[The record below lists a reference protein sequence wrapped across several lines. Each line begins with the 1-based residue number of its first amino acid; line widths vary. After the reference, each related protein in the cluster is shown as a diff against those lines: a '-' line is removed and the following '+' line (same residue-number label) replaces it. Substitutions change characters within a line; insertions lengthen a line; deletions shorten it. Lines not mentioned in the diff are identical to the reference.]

1 MRINSSCIIR
11 VFDNNAEF
19 CTVTFDDVLN
29 WIIIPLLIFLSRLAD
44 VTLATLRN
52 IFIHK
57 GFKKIVPFIGFF
69 EVLIWLIAMKQ
80 VLSHV
85 DNIAAYLAWAGG
97 FAAGTYV
104 GMRIE
109 ERLALGNQVIRIITT
124 EQDSNELIKMLRDS
138 NHGLTVVDG
147 MGAKGP
153 VKLLFTIVQRKHMKG
168 IIDKI
173 EAIQPNAFYTIED
186 VRSAEHGVFRA
197 GSGNSPIRNL
207 FGGNRK

>member
-1 MRINSSCIIR
+1 M
-11 VFDNNAEF
+11 
-19 CTVTFDDVLN
+19 TFDDVLN

-57 GFKKIVPFIGFF
+57 GFRKIVPIIGFF

-97 FAAGTYV
+97 FACGTYV

-109 ERLALGNQVIRIITT
+109 ERLALGNQVIRVITT
-124 EQDSNELIKMLRDS
+124 EQDSNDLIRMLRES

-153 VKLLFTIVQRKHMKG
+153 VKLLFTIAQRKHIKD

-173 EAIQPNAFYTIED
+173 EIIQPNAFYTIED

-197 GSGNSPIRNL
+197 GSRMSPMRKL
-207 FGGNRK
+207 LGVNRK

>member
-1 MRINSSCIIR
+1 M
-11 VFDNNAEF
+11 
-19 CTVTFDDVLN
+19 TFDDALN
-29 WIIIPLLIFLSRLAD
+29 WIIIPALVFLARLSD

-57 GFKKIVPFIGFF
+57 GFRKIVPVIGFF

-80 VLSHV
+80 VLGHV
-85 DNIAAYLAWAGG
+85 DNVAAYLAWAGG
-97 FAAGTYV
+97 FACGTYV

-124 EQDSNELIKMLRDS
+124 EQDSTDLIKMLRAS

-153 VKLLFTIVQRKHMKG
+153 VKLLFTIVERKHMKG
-168 IIDKI
+168 IVDKI
-173 EAIQPNAFYTIED
+173 EAIQPNAFFTIED

-197 GSGNSPIRNL
+197 GSGMSPMRKL
-207 FGGNRK
+207 LGGNRK

>member
-1 MRINSSCIIR
+1 M
-11 VFDNNAEF
+11 
-19 CTVTFDDVLN
+19 TTDDILN
-29 WIIIPLLIFLSRLAD
+29 WIVIPLLIFLARLSD

-57 GFKKIVPFIGFF
+57 GFKKIVPIIGFC

-80 VLSHV
+80 VLGRV

-109 ERLALGNQVIRIITT
+109 EKLALGNQVIRIITT
-124 EQDSNELIKMLRDS
+124 QNDSEELIRMLRES

-147 MGAKGP
+147 RGAKGP
-153 VKLLFTIVQRKHMKG
+153 VKLLFTIVQRKDMKD
-168 IIDKI
+168 IIAKI

-186 VRSAEHGVFRA
+186 VRSAEHGVFRG
-197 GSGNSPIRNL
+197 GSSGSPIRNL

>member
-1 MRINSSCIIR
+1 M
-11 VFDNNAEF
+11 
-19 CTVTFDDVLN
+19 TTDDILN
-29 WIIIPLLIFLSRLAD
+29 WIVIPLLVFLARLSD

-57 GFKKIVPFIGFF
+57 GFRKIVPVIGFF

-80 VLSHV
+80 VLGHV

-97 FAAGTYV
+97 FATGTYV

-124 EQDSNELIKMLRDS
+124 EQDSNDLIRMLRDS

-153 VKLLFTIVQRKHMKG
+153 VKLLFTIVQRKHMKS

-197 GSGNSPIRNL
+197 GSSMSPVRKL
-207 FGGNRK
+207 LGGNRK

>member
-1 MRINSSCIIR
+1 M
-11 VFDNNAEF
+11 
-19 CTVTFDDVLN
+19 N
-29 WIIIPLLIFLSRLAD
+29 WVVIPILIFLSRLTD

-57 GFKKIVPFIGFF
+57 GFRKLVPVIGFF

-80 VLSHV
+80 VLGHV
-85 DNIAAYLAWAGG
+85 DNIAAYFAWAAG
-97 FAAGTYV
+97 FATGTYV

-109 ERLALGNQVIRIITT
+109 ERLALGNQVIRIITS
-124 EQDSNELIKMLRDS
+124 EPNSDELIRMLRES

-153 VKLLFTIVQRKHMKG
+153 VKLLFTIVQRKHMKD
-168 IIDKI
+168 IIGKI

-197 GSGNSPIRNL
+197 GSTMSPMRKL
-207 FGGNRK
+207 LGGNRK

>member
-1 MRINSSCIIR
+1 
-11 VFDNNAEF
+11 
-19 CTVTFDDVLN
+19 
-29 WIIIPLLIFLSRLAD
+29 
-44 VTLATLRN
+44 
-52 IFIHK
+52 
-57 GFKKIVPFIGFF
+57 
-69 EVLIWLIAMKQ
+69 MKQ
-80 VLSHV
+80 VLGHV
-85 DNIAAYLAWAGG
+85 DNFAAYLAWAGG
-97 FAAGTYV
+97 FATGTYV

-124 EQDSNELIKMLRDS
+124 ESDSNDLIKMLRES

-147 MGAKGP
+147 VGAKGP

-186 VRSAEHGVFRA
+186 IRSAEHGVFRS
-197 GSGNSPIRNL
+197 GSSSSPIRNL

>member
-1 MRINSSCIIR
+1 VS
-11 VFDNNAEF
+11 
-19 CTVTFDDVLN
+19 TDDVLN
-29 WIIIPLLIFLSRLAD
+29 WIVIPLLIFLSRLTD

-57 GFKKIVPFIGFF
+57 GFRKIVPIIGFF

-80 VLSHV
+80 VLGHV

-97 FAAGTYV
+97 FATGTYV

-124 EQDSNELIKMLRDS
+124 EQDSAELIRMLRES

-147 MGAKGP
+147 EGAKGP
-153 VKLLFTIVQRKHMKG
+153 VKLLFTIVERSHIKNL
-168 IIDKI
+168 IAKI

-186 VRSAEHGVFRA
+186 VRSAEHGVFRG
-197 GSGNSPIRNL
+197 GSTRSPIRNL
-207 FGGNRK
+207 LGSNRK

>member
-1 MRINSSCIIR
+1 
-11 VFDNNAEF
+11 
-19 CTVTFDDVLN
+19 VTIPDEVLN
-29 WIIIPLLIFLSRLAD
+29 WVIIPILIFLSRLVD

-57 GFKKIVPFIGFF
+57 GFRKIVPFIGFF

-80 VLSHV
+80 VLGHV
-85 DNIAAYLAWAGG
+85 DNAAAYFAWAAG
-97 FAAGTYV
+97 FATGTYV

-109 ERLALGNQVIRIITT
+109 ERLALGNQVIRIITS
-124 EQDSNELIKMLRDS
+124 EPNSDELIRMLRDS

-153 VKLLFTIVQRKHMKG
+153 VKLLFTIVQRKHIKD
-168 IIDKI
+168 IIEKI

-186 VRSAEHGVFRA
+186 VRSAEHGVFHA
-197 GSGNSPIRNL
+197 KSGRSPLMNL
-207 FGGNRK
+207 FSGNRK

>member
-1 MRINSSCIIR
+1 MHIPNEI
-11 VFDNNAEF
+11 
-19 CTVTFDDVLN
+19 LN
-29 WIIIPLLIFLSRLAD
+29 YVILPLLIFCSRLSD

-57 GFKKIVPFIGFF
+57 GFRKIVPFIGFF

-80 VLSHV
+80 VLNHV

-97 FAAGTYV
+97 FATGTYV

-124 EQDSNELIKMLRDS
+124 QEDSTELIRMLRES

-147 MGAKGP
+147 HGAKGP
-153 VKLLFTIVQRKHMKG
+153 VKLLFTIVQRTHIKD
-168 IIDKI
+168 IIDRI
-173 EAIQPNAFYTIED
+173 EEIQPNAFYTIED
-186 VRSAEHGVFRA
+186 VRSSEHGVFRQ
-197 GSGNSPIRNL
+197 GSTMSPVRKL
-207 FGGNRK
+207 LGGNRK

>member
-1 MRINSSCIIR
+1 MRFRIIP
-11 VFDNNAEF
+11 EF
-19 CTVTFDDVLN
+19 CTVTTDDILN
-29 WIIIPLLIFLSRLAD
+29 WIVIPILVFIARMSD

-57 GFKKIVPFIGFF
+57 GFRKIVPIIGFF

-80 VLSHV
+80 VLGRV
-85 DNIAAYLAWAGG
+85 DNAAAYLAWAGG
-97 FAAGTYV
+97 FAMGTYV

-124 EQDSNELIKMLRDS
+124 EPDSTELIKMLRDS

-153 VKLLFTIVQRKHMKG
+153 VKLLFTIVQRSHMKD
-168 IIDKI
+168 IIEKI

-197 GSGNSPIRNL
+197 RSSGSPIRNL

>member
-1 MRINSSCIIR
+1 MFS
-11 VFDNNAEF
+11 
-19 CTVTFDDVLN
+19 DDVLN
-29 WIIIPLLIFLSRLAD
+29 WVIIPILIFLSRLTD

-80 VLSHV
+80 VLGHV
-85 DNIAAYLAWAGG
+85 DNAAAYIAWAGG
-97 FAAGTYV
+97 FATGTYV

-109 ERLALGNQVIRIITT
+109 ERLALGNQVIRIITS
-124 EQDSNELIKMLRDS
+124 EEDSAELVRMLRES

-147 MGAKGP
+147 MGSKGP
-153 VKLLFTIVQRKHMKG
+153 VKLLFTTAQRKHIKD
-168 IIDKI
+168 IVAKI
-173 EAIQPNAFYTIED
+173 EEIQPNAFYTIED
-186 VRSAEHGVFRA
+186 IRSAEHGVFRSR
-197 GSGNSPIRNL
+197 GTNSPIKNL

>member
-1 MRINSSCIIR
+1 M
-11 VFDNNAEF
+11 
-19 CTVTFDDVLN
+19 TTDDLLN
-29 WIIIPLLIFLSRLAD
+29 WIVIPLLVFLARLSD

-57 GFKKIVPFIGFF
+57 GFRKIVPIIGFF

-80 VLSHV
+80 VLGHV

-97 FAAGTYV
+97 FATGTYV

-124 EQDSNELIKMLRDS
+124 EQDSADLIKMLRDS
-138 NHGLTVVDG
+138 NHGLTVVNG
-147 MGAKGP
+147 QGAKGP
-153 VKLLFTIVQRKHMKG
+153 VKLLFTIVQRKHMKD
-168 IIDKI
+168 ITQRI
-173 EAIQPNAFYTIED
+173 EDIQPNAFYTIED
-186 VRSAEHGVFRA
+186 IRSAEHGVFRA
-197 GSGNSPIRNL
+197 GSNGSPIRNL